1 MKDLTLNEQ
10 PIQKRIDAEN
20 VRFLYR
26 FCSPRNLDIAKRF
39 SKTRLWPLC
48 CLLGWIQQ
56 SPNCLPQPCRPSIQN
71 YFGLRSISRWAGL
84 EKTEG
89 EMKKELVSTA
99 KLVADRPTKNISRK
113 PWETFK
119 RFRGCEKFYGC
130 VDKAGFWFDSAADFA
145 TATHWVAMFHGR
157 GQLTEKEESEFMKES
172 QCSIIHSDTLQRMY
186 EAGLI
191 K

>member
-1 MKDLTLNEQ
+1 MSNRFRNELMRKMYDSCTDSARREIWIL
-10 PIQKRIDAEN
+10 PNGSQKRGSSHSAAFWDGYNNRPTVFQSCDPA
-20 VRFLYR
+20 FKTTLSYAAYR
-26 FCSPRNLDIAKRF
+26 AGQDWKR
-39 SKTRLWPLC
+39 
-48 CLLGWIQQ
+48 
-56 SPNCLPQPCRPSIQN
+56 
-71 YFGLRSISRWAGL
+71 
-84 EKTEG
+84 KTEG

-99 KLVADRPTKNISRK
+99 KSVADRLTKSVPRK

-130 VDKAGFWFDSAADFA
+130 VDKAGFWFDSSADFA
-145 TATHWVAMFHGR
+145 TATHWVAMYYGHHE
-157 GQLTEKEESEFMKES
+157 LTKKEESEFMKES